1 MSTIRRTLVL
11 KNIFVA
17 LLGFTLAGQVFAES
31 DEDQGYFEEI
41 VVTAE
46 RTEKSVMDTAMT
58 ITGSQDTLKLFGIQD
73 RDSSSCLSPVSIR

>member
-17 LLGFTLAGQVFAES
+17 LLGITFAGQVFAES
-31 DEDQGYFEEI
+31 DDDQGYFEEI

-58 ITGSQDTLKLFGIQD
+58 ITGFTEDTLKRFRHSG
-73 RDSSSCLSPVSIR
+73 